1 MTTTAPAGNGSPPP
15 LLSVENIHT
24 FIGQFHIL
32 EGVSLEVPAG
42 SITVLLGRNG
52 AGKTTTLRSILGLTP
67 PSSGRVIFDGRPV
80 QGRPTYEIV
89 SLGIG
94 FVPEHRAIFKH
105 LTVEENL
112 RLAERRKGELAHKSD
127 FIFDLFPDLKR
138 LIRLSAGHLSGG
150 QQQMLA
156 IARAL
161 VSDHRLLLIDEPS
174 EGLAPVIIEQV
185 MAAIRELRDQTTV
198 LLVEQNFL
206 MASQLAERFYIID
219 DGRSVL
225 QGNMADLVNDPDT
238 IQRYLG
244 AA

>member
-1 MTTTAPAGNGSPPP
+1 MTNI
-15 LLSVENIHT
+15 LEVRDIHT

-32 EGVSLEVPAG
+32 EGVSLEVPRG

-52 AGKTTTLRSILGLTP
+52 AGKTTTLKSILGLTP
-67 PSSGRVIFDGRPV
+67 PS
-80 QGRPTYEIV
+80 QGSITFNGQEIHGLYPHQIA

-94 FVPEHRAIFKH
+94 YVPERRAIFRD

-112 RLAERRKGELAHKSD
+112 RIAERKKGDLAKRED
-127 FIFDLFPDLKR
+127 FIFGIFPDLKR
-138 LIRLSAGHLSGG
+138 LIKLPGGNLSGG

-161 VSDHRLLLIDEPS
+161 VPENQLLLIDEPS

-185 MAAIRELRDQTTV
+185 MEAVRQLSEHTTV
-198 LLVEQNFL
+198 LLVEQNFI
-206 MASQLAERFYIID
+206 MASQLADRYTIIES
-219 DGRSVL
+219 GRSVKS
-225 QGNMADLVNDPDT
+225 GAMADLLHDDET
-238 IQRYLG
+238 IHRYLG